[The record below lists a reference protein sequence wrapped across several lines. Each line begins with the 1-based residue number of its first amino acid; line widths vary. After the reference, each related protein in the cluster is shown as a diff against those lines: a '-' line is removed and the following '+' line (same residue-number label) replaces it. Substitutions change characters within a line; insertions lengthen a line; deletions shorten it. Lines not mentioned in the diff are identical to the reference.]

1 MTLSNPKTSDRPA
14 PLNGA
19 RARVAQMRSALLNPT
34 PEAIEECLP
43 GLAEAADMLGRVQ
56 QDLAAGAER
65 HNIFMDMQAL
75 RRELAELN
83 QLIVR
88 GAGFYGGWAKLLGAA
103 TGGYMASGEA
113 APVKPAS
120 KIFIRG

>member
-1 MTLSNPKTSDRPA
+1 MTLSNPKTPDRPA
-14 PLNGA
+14 FLNTA

-43 GLAEAADMLGRVQ
+43 GLAEAADMLGHVQ
-56 QDLAAGAER
+56 LDLAAGGER

-113 APVKPAS
+113 AAVKPAGTIS
-120 KIFIRG
+120 IRG

>member
-1 MTLSNPKTSDRPA
+1 MTLSNPKTPDRPETL
-14 PLNGA
+14 PTA
-19 RARVAQMRSALLNPT
+19 RARVARMRSALLNPT

-43 GLAEAADMLGRVQ
+43 GLAEAADLLGRVQ

-83 QLIVR
+83 RLIVR

-103 TGGYMASGEA
+103 TGGYVASGEA
-113 APVKPAS
+113 APVKPAGTIS
-120 KIFIRG
+120 IRG